1 MDAFEKRKYSEAAF
15 FKLMLSNS
23 VIVSYGTVTAIDL
36 DNVEVTLSV
45 SSKNFAE
52 KISCVFMQLGNEQF
66 SLSFR
71 PEISMRVIVFSPHK
85 GAPGMYSSFE
95 QLKSKTGKNFI
106 STGSPAIYSSQQ
118 SFCFPLMESTSSAL
132 SSLLVDNNV
141 LTLEIAHSL
150 ITSINGSVNLFVSK
164 DTVIELNEGTNHTRN
179 YEGNMEETFGMVQGI
194 SGTEKEGDYIY
205 KKTYGKFS
213 SVEKNYESGAKI
225 TVGKAYEKPFLADKG
240 ALLDSSA
247 PVTMEFGASAPVTLS
262 FGAPVALQNNAPL
275 TLTFGE
281 SVLVIT
287 ADAENG
293 LDIALTGSTKV
304 NISAAAGKFS
314 FSNNTGSLKDILD
327 KVADLFTN
335 MTTIGP
341 NVVSG
346 APYTAGATPA
356 TAALATELK
365 TLVAGLLE

>member
-1 MDAFEKRKYSEAAF
+1 MNNFEQSKFNITSFIQQLISGR
-15 FKLMLSNS
+15 L
-23 VIVSYGTVTAIDL
+23 IVSYGFITDISPDFVTVTAAVSDS
-36 DNVEVTLSV
+36 TLPL
-45 SSKNFAE
+45 
-52 KISCVFMQLGNEQF
+52 KIRCTYMNLGNELF
-66 SLSFR
+66 SIHR
-71 PEISMRVIVFSPHK
+71 EPEIGTRVLVLSPNK
-85 GAPGMYSSFE
+85 AADGMYKNYEQILEDEGRSFILTGALSS
-95 QLKSKTGKNFI
+95 
-106 STGSPAIYSSQQ
+106 YSSQFAMCIPIMEV
-118 SFCFPLMESTSSAL
+118 SSLAKNRLMVDDELLSLFLTTEFSAL
-132 SSLLVDNNV
+132 IDNHVEVDLTGNSS
-141 LTLEIAHSL
+141 
-150 ITSINGSVNLFVSK
+150 
-164 DTVIELNEGTNHTRN
+164 IELHEGTEHFRGC
-179 YEGNMEETFGMVQGI
+179 YGNMEQTFGMVQGI

-247 PVTMEFGASAPVTLS
+247 PVTMEFGAGAPATLS

-314 FSNNTGSLKDILD
+314 FSNSTGSLKDILD

-341 NVVSG
+341 NVVPG
-346 APYTAGATPA
+346 APYTAEATPA